1 MTTTTRTSTAT
12 TTPTASTAAT
22 ARPVTPA
29 GTGIV
34 VRHLHKRFGAFHAVK
49 DVSFEAQEGGIT
61 AILGPSGSGK
71 STVLRMIAGLER
83 PDSGSIELGGEE
95 QTNASVQDRRVGFV
109 FQHYALFRHMTVWDN
124 VRFGLKVRKVPW
136 DESFKRVRDLLEL
149 VQLTPFADRYPDQLS
164 GGQRQRVALAR
175 ALAPRPRV
183 LLLDEPFGALDARV
197 RHELRRWL
205 DELHRELGVTSLLV
219 THDQEEALELANEV
233 VVMHLGAVEQI
244 GPPEQVYNEAAS
256 PFVAGFVGAA
266 NALRGHVVHGEVEF
280 GGGSVPGGDHLE
292 DGTAVHAYV
301 RPHDVTLTL
310 EPANGR
316 STPATVE
323 RVTNLGWTTK
333 LRLRLPEGQQLFA
346 QVRNEELPPVAPGAD
361 VFVDLLN
368 VRVFE
373 VEDAEGHVHE
383 LPADGEMAGTP

>member
-1 MTTTTRTSTAT
+1 MTTDTITMGTTDHPSTPS
-12 TTPTASTAAT
+12 TPASTT
-22 ARPVTPA
+22 
-29 GTGIV
+29 TGIV
-34 VRHLHKRFGAFHAVK
+34 VEGLNKRFGGFHAVK
-49 DVSFEAQEGGIT
+49 DVSFEAKEGKIT

-83 PDSGSIELGGEE
+83 PDDGSIMLGGEE

-136 DESFKRVRDLLEL
+136 DEAVKRVRDLLEL

-197 RHELRRWL
+197 RQELRRWL
-205 DELHRELGVTSLLV
+205 DDLHRELGVTSLLV
-219 THDQEEALELANEV
+219 THDQEEALELANQV

-244 GPPEQVYNEAAS
+244 GTPEQVYNEPAS
-256 PFVAGFVGAA
+256 PFVAGFVGSA
-266 NALRGHVVHGEVEF
+266 NVLKGRVVDGEVSF
-280 GGGSVPGGDHLE
+280 GGGTVPGGDHLQ

-301 RPHDVTLTL
+301 RPHDVRVTLK
-310 EPANGR
+310 PDNGR
-316 STPATVE
+316 STPGTVE
-323 RVTNLGWTTK
+323 RTTNLGWTSK

-346 QVRNEELPPVAPGAD
+346 QVRNEELPPVGPGSS
-361 VFVDLLN
+361 VFVELAN

-373 VEDAEGHVHE
+373 VDDGHGHFAEVH
-383 LPADGEMAGTP
+383 PDEMAATS